1 MGYVGRGLNQTGGQ
15 YRKIDDISSS
25 FDGSETSF
33 TLKVS
38 GVDITPTAQNLLI
51 SINGVIQEPGVGFT
65 VSGSNITFGAALA
78 ASDVVDF
85 IIVMGEVGNVQSV
98 TDNSIGAT
106 KMASDMVAD
115 HTPIRVNNNSVD
127 TNVTI
132 TSTKNAMAAGPLTL
146 NATLTINGTMTV
158 V

>member
-1 MGYVGRGLNQTGGQ
+1 MPYIGKTPQGEFKKLDGIATNGNQTYAMTYGSSAIEPGQ
-15 YRKIDDISSS
+15 AEKMM
-25 FDGSETSF
+25 
-33 TLKVS
+33 VS
-38 GVDITPTAQNLLI
+38 V
-51 SINGVIQEPGVGFT
+51 NGVIQEPGVGFT
-65 VSGSNITFGAALA
+65 ISGSNITFGAALT

-85 IIVMGEVGNVQSV
+85 IIVMGEVGNVQTV

>member
-1 MGYVGRGLNQTGGQ
+1 MPYIGKTPQGEFKKLDGITTNGNQTYAMTYGSSAFEPGQ
-15 YRKIDDISSS
+15 AEKM
-25 FDGSETSF
+25 
-33 TLKVS
+33 LVS
-38 GVDITPTAQNLLI
+38 V
-51 SINGVIQEPGVGFT
+51 NGVIQEPGVGFT

-78 ASDVVDF
+78 AADVVDF
-85 IIVMGEVGNVQSV
+85 IVVMGEVGNVQTV

>member
-1 MGYVGRGLNQTGGQ
+1 MPYIGKTPQGEFKKLDGITTNGNTTYAMTYGSSAFEPGQ
-15 YRKIDDISSS
+15 AEKMM
-25 FDGSETSF
+25 
-33 TLKVS
+33 VS
-38 GVDITPTAQNLLI
+38 V
-51 SINGVIQEPGVGFT
+51 NGVIQEPGVGFT
-65 VSGSNITFGAALA
+65 ISGSNITFGAALT

-85 IIVMGEVGNVQSV
+85 IIVMGEVGNVQTV